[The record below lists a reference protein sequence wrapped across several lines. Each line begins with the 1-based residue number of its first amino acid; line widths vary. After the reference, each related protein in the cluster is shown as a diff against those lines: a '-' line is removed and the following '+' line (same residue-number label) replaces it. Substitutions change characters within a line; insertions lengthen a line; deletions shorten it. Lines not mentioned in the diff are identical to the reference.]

1 MQRETSADRTRRNSI
16 RHEGE
21 FCSSREDSSD
31 EKIDKL
37 LWPANVAPLTSVGCE
52 KSMIPEKENAPHPID
67 IYVGGRMRLRRIQLG
82 LSQGALASKIG
93 VSFQAVQK
101 YESGDIRISA
111 SRLYDVAQVLQVSPA
126 FFFEGYPD
134 GMVAKNLAQDASA
147 EIKETFDR
155 REIMSLIRGYYGI
168 KDPQLQADI
177 LRLIAKLGNREV
189 EAG

>member
-1 MQRETSADRTRRNSI
+1 MIA
-16 RHEGE
+16 
-21 FCSSREDSSD
+21 
-31 EKIDKL
+31 EKD
-37 LWPANVAPLTSVGCE
+37 
-52 KSMIPEKENAPHPID
+52 NAPHPID

-82 LSQGALASKIG
+82 LSQGALAGKIG

-101 YESGDIRISA
+101 YKSGDIRISA

-134 GMVAKNLAQDASA
+134 GLVAKNLAQQVSP
-147 EIKETFDR
+147 EVSETFDR

-177 LRLIAKLGNREV
+177 LRLIAKLGNREA
-189 EAG
+189 ELQ

>member
-1 MQRETSADRTRRNSI
+1 MSPRAPPTDRALPAVTWTKTVRVEMMLPR
-16 RHEGE
+16 
-21 FCSSREDSSD
+21 
-31 EKIDKL
+31 KDKD
-37 LWPANVAPLTSVGCE
+37 
-52 KSMIPEKENAPHPID
+52 NAPHPID
-67 IYVGGRMRLRRIQLG
+67 VYVGGRMRLRRIQLG

-134 GMVAKNLAQDASA
+134 GLVAKNLAQEVSP
-147 EIKETFDR
+147 EVNETFDR

-177 LRLIAKLGNREV
+177 LRLIAKLGNRELD
-189 EAG
+189 EE

>member
-1 MQRETSADRTRRNSI
+1 M
-16 RHEGE
+16 
-21 FCSSREDSSD
+21 
-31 EKIDKL
+31 
-37 LWPANVAPLTSVGCE
+37 GCDIQ
-52 KSMIPEKENAPHPID
+52 MIPNRENAPHPID
-67 IYVGGRMRLRRIQLG
+67 TYVGGRMRLRRIQLG

-134 GMVAKNLAQDASA
+134 GLVASNLAQEVAPDVT
-147 EIKETFDR
+147 ETFDR

-177 LRLIAKLGNREV
+177 LRLIAKLGNRDLDE
-189 EAG
+189 E